1 MIKKT
6 EQNKIP
12 MNLCIERFQKS
23 YRRDFD
29 ILPLTNLEIMVVP
42 KPLHGLRVLIRAKE
56 KKIVQINRL
65 RS

>member
-1 MIKKT
+1 
-6 EQNKIP
+6 